1 METCG
6 DGCEDGNCDCAVT
19 GVAEWPQP
27 RKRKAN
33 VSPTCAAGPADD
45 GFDDG
50 LAMKVLG
57 DMVET
62 LRPGTTKSTWTMQD
76 QFHLVIFEWLSQI
89 QPGQSQ
95 PHDGLVK
102 AIGVA
107 KAKIAPERIRKLRKD
122 IPKVMSLVADARKSS
137 TAEFKRVVEFVTQIS
152 SEEGRQTLISAC
164 GGTMERGVADD
175 EIQDARGDEE
185 CASECDDGILPNRSV
200 VLIFGLQTE
209 RGRPCNHAQG
219 TIESYNTMTQR

>member
-1 METCG
+1 MATATATASVIAMETCG

-45 GFDDG
+45 GFDDE

-137 TAEFKRVVEFVTQIS
+137 TAEFKRVVELRWT
-152 SEEGRQTLISAC
+152 R
-164 GGTMERGVADD
+164 
-175 EIQDARGDEE
+175 
-185 CASECDDGILPNRSV
+185 
-200 VLIFGLQTE
+200 GLQTKVLDHMPTADGGADGDDA
-209 RGRPCNHAQG
+209 RCVLLPFGVGPVLDSSSQHQWKYPSNANPPACGFLR
-219 TIESYNTMTQR
+219 